1 MLLSI
6 PSPSVS
12 VIKVGPITFH
22 FYALCII
29 LAIAVAIYVGKKRC
43 AAIGGNPEEVL
54 DASIWAVPFGIL
66 GGRLYHVI
74 SSPQQYFGENGKPI
88 EALQIWKGGLG
99 IWGAISLGA
108 LGALI
113 YFRTHQTTLPFSKF
127 LDALAP
133 GVLLAQAIGRL
144 GNWFNQE
151 LFGKPTTLPWGLEI
165 AAANRPLGYKQFE
178 TFHPTFLYE
187 LLWCLLIAILLIKLP
202 GVLRKLPKK
211 SGDIF
216 AMYVLGYTI
225 GRLSIELIRI
235 DAANQILGFRV
246 NIWISLLVILGSV
259 SYLIKSRNS
268 VKGA

>member
-12 VIKVGPITFH
+12 VIEVGPLTLH

-29 LAIAVAIYVGKKRC
+29 LAIAVAIYVGKERYS
-43 AAIGGNPEEVL
+43 ASGGNPEEVL

-74 SSPQQYFGENGKPI
+74 SSPQQYFGDNGNPI

-99 IWGAISLGA
+99 IWGAISIGA

-151 LFGKPTTLPWGLEI
+151 LFGNPTTLPWGLEI
-165 AAANRPLGYKQFE
+165 AVANRPVGYKQFE

-202 GVLRKLPKK
+202 GILRKIPKK

-225 GRLSIELIRI
+225 GRLAIESIRI

-246 NIWISLLVILGSV
+246 NSWISLLVILGSIG
-259 SYLIKSRNS
+259 YLINSRNS